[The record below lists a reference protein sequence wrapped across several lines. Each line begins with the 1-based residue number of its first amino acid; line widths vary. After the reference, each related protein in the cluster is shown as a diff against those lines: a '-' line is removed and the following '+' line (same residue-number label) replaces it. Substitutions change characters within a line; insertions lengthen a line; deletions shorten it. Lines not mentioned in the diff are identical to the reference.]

1 LKRRHDALRKLQE
14 AEAAHNHVED
24 FSDSKDKPESAELAE
39 DPFEL
44 VKREDGTG
52 WDYILDTE
60 GINKMYPLPEIDETN
75 KPSSNLMVIAEQFI
89 LYSMEAISDHVD
101 HLKPAQ
107 VVYLSNLYDR

>member
-1 LKRRHDALRKLQE
+1 
-14 AEAAHNHVED
+14 
-24 FSDSKDKPESAELAE
+24 
-39 DPFEL
+39 
-44 VKREDGTG
+44 GTG